1 MVEAKDFT
9 EAKGLTE
16 LGEKALVSPTRARE
30 RTREE
35 KIRVIFFQERNLCS
49 MKRSEVV
56 DIKQQA
62 TRSEAQMLP
71 VCDVL
76 LASCSDVC
84 QFVKLLGYP
93 SVIPYGT
100 IEVED
105 ATRSEPY
112 SFAKPGGQVL
122 VQYQT
127 PFFGVLFL
135 KLQTAVIYTPG
146 KARETV

>member
-1 MVEAKDFT
+1 
-9 EAKGLTE
+9 
-16 LGEKALVSPTRARE
+16 
-30 RTREE
+30 
-35 KIRVIFFQERNLCS
+35 
-49 MKRSEVV
+49 
-56 DIKQQA
+56 
-62 TRSEAQMLP
+62 MLP
-71 VCDVL
+71 VCDAL

-122 VQYQT
+122 VQYPSKYFCLPRKKLAHFDFLGRHNLNQT
-127 PFFGVLFL
+127 LNAATML
-135 KLQTAVIYTPG
+135 L
-146 KARETV
+146 